1 MECRVIKKFTDLQDG
16 NHVYNVGD
24 VYPREGYT
32 PSEERIAELASDKN
46 RQGTPLIEV
55 PASAEV
61 DEDEAVEEETAV
73 EESKETEE
81 KPRKRKK
88 SVESVEVD
96 DEPNG
101 ADD

>member
-1 MECRVIKKFTDLQDG
+1 MCKVVKKFTDLQDG

-32 PSEERIAELASDKN
+32 PSEERITELASDKN

-61 DEDEAVEEETAV
+61 DADEAVEETKEL
-73 EESKETEE
+73 EESKETEK
-81 KPRKRKK
+81 KPRKRKAEK
-88 SVESVEVD
+88 E
-96 DEPNG
+96 
-101 ADD
+101 

>member
-46 RQGTPLIEV
+46 KQGVPLIEA

-61 DEDEAVEEETAV
+61 DAEETV
-73 EESKETEE
+73 EETEE
-81 KPRKRKK
+81 KPRKRKAEK
-88 SVESVEVD
+88 E
-96 DEPNG
+96 
-101 ADD
+101 

>member
-1 MECRVIKKFTDLQDG
+1 MTVIKKFTDLQDG

-61 DEDEAVEEETAV
+61 DAEETV
-73 EESKETEE
+73 EESKEVEELEEPKEVEE
-81 KPRKRKK
+81 KPRKRKQ
-88 SVESVEVD
+88 
-96 DEPNG
+96 
-101 ADD
+101 AD

>member
-1 MECRVIKKFTDLQDG
+1 MIVIKRFTDLQDG

-55 PASAEV
+55 PASAVV
-61 DEDEAVEEETAV
+61 DADETVEEETAV
-73 EESKETEE
+73 EEPKGTEGTKETEE
-81 KPRKRKK
+81 KPRKRKAEK
-88 SVESVEVD
+88 E
-96 DEPNG
+96 
-101 ADD
+101 

>member
-32 PSEERIAELASDKN
+32 PSEERIAELASNKN
-46 RQGTPLIEV
+46 KQGVPLIEV

-61 DEDEAVEEETAV
+61 DADEAVEEETVAEES

-81 KPRKRKK
+81 KPRKRKQA
-88 SVESVEVD
+88 
-96 DEPNG
+96 N
-101 ADD
+101 

>member
-1 MECRVIKKFTDLQDG
+1 MTVIKKFTDLQDG

-32 PSEERIAELASDKN
+32 PSDKRIAELASDKN
-46 RQGTPLIEV
+46 RQGVPLIEV
-55 PASAEV
+55 PASAEADA
-61 DEDEAVEEETAV
+61 DETV
-73 EESKETEE
+73 EESKETEETKETEE

-96 DEPNG
+96 NEPDG